1 MWRFDQIVR
10 RIPNSVVSVAG
21 DVLGAHYY
29 NHARLESLFR
39 EAGAPGDPPEGNCA
53 VKCRAWLQRCNATSG
68 VDATA
73 VLGRVLEEFMDYE
86 LTGENFGDE
95 EREKRRGLVRAA
107 LTRAGL
113 EYRYGGT
120 IIGPGRAG
128 PTKAL
133 RDLVHDRDLGA
144 LDDELARALETVDS
158 DPPAALTAACAI
170 IEAACKVYIED
181 EGLTPPKEQTVMPLW
196 KVVRD
201 HLGLDPQRV
210 EDADMA
216 RILGGLA
223 SVVDGLGAF
232 RTHAG
237 SAHGR
242 GRKEYRVAPRHARLA
257 VDAAHTLVV
266 FMLETWEVRR
276 QKKVHS

>member
-1 MWRFDQIVR
+1 MQ
-10 RIPNSVVSVAG
+10 RIPNSVLNVVG

-53 VKCRAWLQRCNATSG
+53 DKCRAWLRRCNIAEGAGAT
-68 VDATA
+68 V

-86 LTGENFGDE
+86 VTGENFGDE
-95 EREKRRGLVRAA
+95 EWEKRRSLVRAA
-107 LTRAGL
+107 LNRAGL

-120 IIGPGRAG
+120 VIGPGRAG

-133 RDLVHDRDLGA
+133 REIVRNRNLAA

-201 HLGLDPQRV
+201 HLGLDPQRI

-242 GRKEYRVAPRHARLA
+242 GRKQYRVASRHARLA
-257 VDAAHTLVV
+257 VDAAHTLVA

-276 QKKVHS
+276 QEKAHS